1 MKKGYRRQLKI
12 SDTRSKINHI
22 DQNNL
27 VGVYR
32 GSLTI
37 DISPS
42 INGHNINLNTIKRI
56 RKKLLGTSIIWKKS
70 PLIEYHY
77 FTYIS
82 YLVYSSIVLI
92 IFLMTKGIVVTAVFR
107 TFWKKNKKR
116 REALLLRLIPFTVR
130 IIVRCY
136 VRIYV
141 RIYLWALVLLVVSW
155 LLFGIDRRLVVGRG
169 RK

>member
-1 MKKGYRRQLKI
+1 MRFFRNEKGVPAAIKDFRYKI
-12 SDTRSKINHI
+12 QNKYIN
-22 DQNNL
+22 QNNL

-141 RIYLWALVLLVVSW
+141 RIYLRPTGSSVVA
-155 LLFGIDRRLVVGRG
+155 FIRD
-169 RK
+169 

>member
-1 MKKGYRRQLKI
+1 MRFFRNEKGVPAATKI
-12 SDTRSKINHI
+12 SDTRSNINHI

-42 INGHNINLNTIKRI
+42 TNGHNINLNTIKRI
-56 RKKLLGTSIIWKKS
+56 RKKLLGTSSIIWKKS

-107 TFWKKNKKR
+107 TFWKKTKR
-116 REALLLRLIPFTVR
+116 GEKLC
-130 IIVRCY
+130 CY
-136 VRIYV
+136 V
-141 RIYLWALVLLVVSW
+141 
-155 LLFGIDRRLVVGRG
+155 
-169 RK
+169 

>member
-42 INGHNINLNTIKRI
+42 TNGHNINLNTIKRI

-107 TFWKKNKKR
+107 TFWKKTKR
-116 REALLLRLIPFTVR
+116 GEKLC
-130 IIVRCY
+130 CY
-136 VRIYV
+136 V
-141 RIYLWALVLLVVSW
+141 
-155 LLFGIDRRLVVGRG
+155 
-169 RK
+169 

>member
-1 MKKGYRRQLKI
+1 MLKSDEIFPKWRKGYRRQLKI
-12 SDTRSKINHI
+12 SDTRSRINHI
-22 DQNNL
+22 NQNNP

-37 DISPS
+37 DISLS

-56 RKKLLGTSIIWKKS
+56 RKKLLGTSIILKKS
-70 PLIEYHY
+70 PLLAYHY

-107 TFWKKNKKR
+107 TFWKKTKR
-116 REALLLRLIPFTVR
+116 GEKLC
-130 IIVRCY
+130 CY
-136 VRIYV
+136 V
-141 RIYLWALVLLVVSW
+141 
-155 LLFGIDRRLVVGRG
+155 
-169 RK
+169 